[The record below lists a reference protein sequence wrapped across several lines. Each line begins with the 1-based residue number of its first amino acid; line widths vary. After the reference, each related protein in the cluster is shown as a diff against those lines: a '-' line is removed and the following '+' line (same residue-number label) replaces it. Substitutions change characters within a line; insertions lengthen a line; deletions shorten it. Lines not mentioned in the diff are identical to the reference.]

1 MATRTVTVLSIALLV
16 IAGVLLYATRLGD
29 VPAYVIHDEAQGA
42 LQAHAIAT
50 TGRDLS
56 GRLLPLYFTE
66 PVFPP
71 GRDPVLIYVT
81 ALGLKILP
89 FTEAGVRTPTALVAV
104 LNVVLTFVVAR
115 RLFDS
120 AAMGLMAAV
129 LLMLTPV
136 HFIRGR
142 LILSPLYTIPFILAW
157 LWTLTRFTSRPASG
171 RLTAAAL
178 TLGFATYTYL
188 AAVVMMPLYLVGTLA
203 LGFRR
208 LGLPPVLK
216 AGLAFAATLI
226 PMLLWYVTHPE
237 RNAQIVSAYQL
248 DSAARS
254 PLARWVS
261 LYWSFFDPSL
271 LFVSGDASLINST
284 REAGLFPMAFA
295 VLLPVGLVGL
305 VRARQPLHLA
315 IVAGFV
321 TAPLVSIISGAV
333 EMNRVM
339 FAIPF
344 AALAAAN
351 GAYTLLIARPLLLRA
366 AGVLLLAAVPWQFAN
381 FYSGYMGGYRLASAA
396 WLSGGAREAVRAA
409 MARAAESAG
418 PVYVSRDIEWVDHT
432 WRFYATADKKSGM
445 IDRASYVSE
454 PPPEAASG
462 TLFLCPTVSTPCH
475 ASATWHLDETVT
487 SIDGSRS
494 FHILRRM
501 AGAEAAR

>member
-81 ALGLKILP
+81 ALGLKVLP
-89 FTEAGVRTPTALVAV
+89 FTEAGVRTPTALIAV

-115 RLFDS
+115 HLFNS
-120 AAMGLMAAV
+120 AAMGLIAGV

-157 LWTLTRFTSRPASG
+157 LWTLARFTSHPASG
-171 RLTAAAL
+171 RLIAAAV
-178 TLGFATYTYL
+178 TLGVGTYTYL
-188 AAVVMMPLYLVGTLA
+188 AAVVMMPLYLMGTLA

-208 LGLPPVLK
+208 LGVAPVVK

-237 RNAQIVSAYQL
+237 RNAQIMSAYQL

-295 VLLPVGLVGL
+295 VLLPIGLVAL

-315 IVAGFV
+315 IAAGFV

-351 GAYTLLIARPLLLRA
+351 GAYTLLIARPRVLRA
-366 AGVLLLAAVPWQFAN
+366 AGILLLAAVPWQFAN
-381 FYSGYMGGYRLASAA
+381 FYSGYMGGYRLSSAA
-396 WLSGGAREAVRAA
+396 WFSGGAREAVRAT
-409 MARAAESAG
+409 MARAEESAD
-418 PVYVSRDIEWVDHT
+418 PIYLSRDIEWVDHT
-432 WRFYATADKKSGM
+432 WRFYATADRKIGM

-462 TLFLCPTVSTPCH
+462 TLFLCPTASARCH

-494 FHILRRM
+494 FHILRRV
-501 AGAEAAR
+501 AEAEAAR

>member
-1 MATRTVTVLSIALLV
+1 MATRTVTVLLIALLA

-29 VPAYVIHDEAQGA
+29 VPAYVIHDEIQGA

-56 GRLLPLYFTE
+56 GRRLPLYFTE
-66 PVFPP
+66 PIFPP
-71 GRDPVLIYVT
+71 GRDPVPIYVT

-104 LNVVLTFVVAR
+104 LNVLLTFVVAR

-120 AAMGLMAAV
+120 AGMGVIAAV

-157 LWTLTRFTSRPASG
+157 LWTLARFTSRPTSG
-171 RLTAAAL
+171 RLTAAAV
-178 TLGFATYTYL
+178 TLGLGTYTYL
-188 AAVVMMPLYLVGTLA
+188 AAVVMMPLYLMGTLA
-203 LGFRR
+203 AGFRR
-208 LGLPPVLK
+208 LGLAPVVK

-226 PMLLWYVTHPE
+226 PMVLWYVTHPE
-237 RNAQIVSAYQL
+237 RNTQIVSAYQL
-248 DSAARS
+248 ESATRS
-254 PLARWVS
+254 PLARWVG

-284 REAGLFPMAFA
+284 REAGLFPFAFA
-295 VLLPVGLVGL
+295 VLLPIGLVGL
-305 VRARQPLHLA
+305 ARARQPVHIA

-344 AALAAAN
+344 AALAAAY
-351 GAYTLLIARPLLLRA
+351 GAHTLLIARPLLLRA
-366 AGVLLLAAVPWQFAN
+366 AGVLLVAAVPWQFAN

-396 WLSGGAREAVRAA
+396 WFSGGAREAVRAT
-409 MARAAESAG
+409 MARAEETTG
-418 PVYVSRDIEWVDHT
+418 PVFVSRDIEWVDHT
-432 WRFYATADKKSGM
+432 WRFYATADRKSAM
-445 IDRASYVSE
+445 IDRANYVSE
-454 PPPEAASG
+454 PPAVGASG
-462 TLFLCPTVSTPCH
+462 ALFLCPAGSAHCR
-475 ASATWHLDETVT
+475 ASAAWHLDETVT
-487 SIDGSRS
+487 SVDGSRS
-494 FHILRRM
+494 FHILRRA